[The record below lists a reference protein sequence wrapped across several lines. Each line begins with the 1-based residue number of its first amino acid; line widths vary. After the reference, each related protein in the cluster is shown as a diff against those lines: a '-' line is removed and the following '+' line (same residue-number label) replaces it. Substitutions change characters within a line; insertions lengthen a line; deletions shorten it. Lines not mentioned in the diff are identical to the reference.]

1 MREKRRLFFKGGVQA
16 EITGLG
22 RERFFNIAAR
32 RELFVTGIGTDRDG
46 HVLFWTTG
54 EDYKKM
60 KPAARKAGVRLFLR
74 KKYGLPFFLF
84 RNRKRKPLAAGF
96 ICFFLLLYGL
106 SFFIWDISFEG
117 NLRFTDQMLLHY
129 METLPVACG
138 MRKSAVSCEELEE
151 SLRNQFAEIT
161 WVSAEIKG
169 TRLTVRI
176 KENEAM
182 LSPVEPDRTPCDLTA
197 EKDGVIERCVVRNG
211 LLKVRA
217 GDPVAAGD
225 LLVAGTIPIYD
236 DSENLVSS
244 HEIRADAEV
253 YARTVYETEKK
264 LPLTYE
270 VKSRTGRVR
279 RGAFFSIFGR
289 TFYFLMPAYGDA
301 SWEFFMEE
309 RQLRLFEDFCLPV
322 YGGLVTALEYVP
334 YERAYTKEEVSAEK
348 DRYMEEYMEKLQE
361 KGIQILAN
369 DGKIEKGE
377 SGWKIQGTVTVI
389 EDIAGPIPIPEK
401 HEENQ
406 TVNEFN

>member
-1 MREKRRLFFKGGVQA
+1 MRETRRLFFKGGVQA
-16 EITGLG
+16 EVTGLG

-46 HVLFWTTG
+46 RVFFWTTG

-60 KPAARKAGVRLFLR
+60 KPVARKAGVRLFLR
-74 KKYGLPFFLF
+74 KKYGLPFILF
-84 RNRKRKPLAAGF
+84 RNRRRKPLAAGF
-96 ICFFLLLYGL
+96 VCFFLFLYGM

-117 NLRFTDQMLLHY
+117 NLRFTDQTLLHY
-129 METLPVACG
+129 METIPVAYG
-138 MRKSAVSCEELEE
+138 MRKSLVSCEALEE

-161 WVSAEIKG
+161 WVSAEIRG

-182 LSPVEPDRTPCDLTA
+182 LSPEEPDRMPCDLAA
-197 EKDGVIERCVVRNG
+197 EKDGIVERCVVRNG

-217 GDPVAAGD
+217 GDPVAAGE
-225 LLVAGTIPIYD
+225 LLVSGTIPIYD
-236 DSENLVSS
+236 DSETLTAS

-253 YARTVYETEKK
+253 YARTVYEAEKR
-264 LPLTYE
+264 LPLTCE
-270 VKSRTGRVR
+270 TRSRTGRVR
-279 RGAFFSIFGR
+279 RGVFFSIFGR
-289 TFYFLMPAYGDA
+289 TFYFLMPAYGENP
-301 SWEFFMEE
+301 WEFFMEE
-309 RQLRLFEDFCLPV
+309 SQLKLFEDFYLPV
-322 YGGLVTALEYVP
+322 YGGIVTALEYVP
-334 YERAYTKEEVSAEK
+334 YERAYTKAEVSAAK
-348 DRYMEEYMEKLQE
+348 DRYMEEYMEKLEE

-369 DGKIEKGE
+369 DGKIEKDE

-389 EDIAGPIPIPEK
+389 EDIAKPVPIPEK

>member
-22 RERFFNIAAR
+22 RERFFNIAAL

-117 NLRFTDQMLLHY
+117 NLRFTDQTLLHY

-389 EDIAGPIPIPEK
+389 EDIAGPVPIPEK

>member
-389 EDIAGPIPIPEK
+389 EDIAGPVPIPEK

>member
-117 NLRFTDQMLLHY
+117 NLRFTDQTLLHY

-309 RQLRLFEDFCLPV
+309 KQLKLFEDFYLPV
-322 YGGLVTALEYVP
+322 YGGLVAALEYVP

-389 EDIAGPIPIPEK
+389 EDIAGPVPIPEK

>member
-225 LLVAGTIPIYD
+225 LLVAGRIPIYD

-389 EDIAGPIPIPEK
+389 EDIAGPVPIPEK